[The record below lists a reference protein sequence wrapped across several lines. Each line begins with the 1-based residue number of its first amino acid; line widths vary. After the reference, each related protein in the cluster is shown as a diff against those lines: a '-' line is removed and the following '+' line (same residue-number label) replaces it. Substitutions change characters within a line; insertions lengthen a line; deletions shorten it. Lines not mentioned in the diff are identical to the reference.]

1 MAVPFGFSI
10 GDFIAGINVIVTA
23 VNAFQEGH
31 GATAEHAALLNELT
45 NLEGGLTAIDDLDI
59 DESQHRQCKAIEH
72 AVKDCQD
79 CINNFVRSIA
89 KYQPWLCPGAK
100 NWRANLRKMQW
111 ALCKKDDIRN
121 LRDQLE
127 HRSSSINMLLMT
139 LQISQTAA
147 IGHQHQHLLQSAE
160 DTHQAMTNLHV
171 DVLENRDLLSGL
183 SAQQKQD
190 FCSMT
195 QKFAQLQSML
205 ELQQELPPQVM
216 LQKPVILLDALG
228 KVAPFHLDFITS
240 MDVLREA
247 LKARFRDFGVS
258 APGLEKVE
266 RSEFVLQDHR
276 SDLALTKPWNTIF
289 KPGQSVKM
297 SMVFRRCIN
306 MERCPR
312 CLAFNVHFDR
322 SRTLW

>member
-10 GDFIAGINVIVTA
+10 GDFIAGINVIVIAIKA
-23 VNAFQEGH
+23 VQEKR
-31 GATAEHAALLNELT
+31 GASAEYAALLTELT
-45 NLEGGLTAIDDLDI
+45 NLEEGLTAIDDLDI
-59 DESQHRQCKAIEH
+59 NQSQHRQCRAIEH

-79 CINNFVRSIA
+79 CIKNFIKSIA
-89 KYQPWLCPGAK
+89 KYQPWLRPGVE
-100 NWRANLRKMQW
+100 NWRASLRKMQW
-111 ALCKKDDIRN
+111 VFCKKDDIRN

-147 IGHQHQHLLQSAE
+147 IGHQYQHLLQCAE

-171 DVLENRDLLSGL
+171 DVLANRDLLSGL

-195 QKFAQLQSML
+195 QKFAQLQNML

-240 MDVLREA
+240 MDALREA

-258 APGLEKVE
+258 APGLEKVD

-276 SDLALTKPWNTIF
+276 SDLSLTKPWNTIF
-289 KPGQSVKM
+289 KPGQSVNM
-297 SMVFRRCIN
+297 SMVFRRSA
-306 MERCPR
+306 ELEYCPR
-312 CLAFNVHFDR
+312 CQAYNVPAEGSH
-322 SRTLW
+322 TVW